1 MINKTNIF
9 MFSLKRIAC
18 AVLMLSLILAM
29 PVVRSADTSVYDT
42 DDKSTARGLFE
53 QLGIVPHYIDDSIFD
68 KEIARADFM
77 QYIGRM
83 LKIDENDTDVQQYF
97 YDVPSDHFAYGTV
110 NNLCK
115 MGVIKQGN
123 GYFEPDRNI
132 TYDETLTV
140 LVRMLGY
147 GNIAELDGGFPNG
160 YRKIALRL
168 KLMPSNNT
176 NSITLGDALTAARN
190 AMFAP
195 VYEPETY
202 NSDKMT
208 YNKGDKTLFD
218 IYWNLKYTEGIVDA
232 IFGTSLYA
240 DTEADEN
247 ECVINGVKY
256 LADNFDTDGYIGMSV
271 EAIYRQEGNKD
282 DKRIVYAYAKDNE
295 VKEMSC
301 EDIRSA
307 DGNYTIKYY
316 EDNKNKSINLKPD
329 AAVIQNGTRL
339 DSDILLNLN
348 PKVGTVR
355 FIDNDGDKKYD
366 VAIYKVPQLVKVSY
380 KDNNLHKIYNS
391 YDKTAISC
399 EENEYKK
406 VSYKILSTGS
416 AVGFDNIDTDAVLSV
431 YKSKDCLEIIIL
443 DNTISGVVQAF
454 NKNDGDTV
462 VTVSGSEYKVSP
474 LFLKQES
481 ESSTALTVGRNTTFI
496 IDEYGRIAGENSSLG
511 DDMQIGFLIKKGD
524 GNSVFDSTISFKIVA
539 SSGNVIT
546 VKTADKWSI
555 NDKNIKDGDIKGT
568 AISKTGSDFVPQLV
582 RYKLK
587 SDGTLS
593 EIKTAKSESDDNEN
607 GDLVMTNDYEEKPYS
622 AGAKMF
628 GQRILIG
635 AETLCFMIP
644 KDTDIPNSEDDDF
657 GTVKYSF
664 FADWNSYTIGT
675 FKINKQSP
683 VEQVLVCRQSNAQGV
698 SKTSDT
704 IMVDETGTC
713 LNDEGSVVEYLK
725 CLSMGAETTL
735 NADTGFSFSAQN
747 IKQGDLI
754 RVGKNSRG
762 DVNEVQ
768 LLYRYGSPSFEKVVP
783 AADFNSND
791 QYWMG
796 FAYEN
801 LGGAVKIGT
810 STWESYDTVGDLRSV
825 SVMIYNPELE
835 NEKVYSGSYED
846 IKSYKQSGER
856 GDRVIIRTNHG
867 QVKCAVVYKG
877 EQ

>member
-9 MFSLKRIAC
+9 IHSLKRIVC
-18 AVLMLSLILAM
+18 AVLMLSLISAM
-29 PVVRSADTSVYDT
+29 PVVRGAETSVYDT
-42 DDKSTARGLFE
+42 DDKSAARGLFE

-68 KEIARADFM
+68 KEITRADFL

-97 YDVPSDHFAYGTV
+97 YDVPNDHFAYGTV

-115 MGVIKQGN
+115 SGVIKQGD

-168 KLMPSNNT
+168 KIMPSNNM

-190 AMFAP
+190 AMLAP

-208 YNKGDKTLFD
+208 YNEGDKTLFE
-218 IYWNLKYTEGIVDA
+218 IYWNLKYAEGIVGA
-232 IFGTSLYA
+232 VFGTSLYA
-240 DTEADEN
+240 DTEVDEN

-256 LADNFDTDGYIGMSV
+256 LTDDFDTDGYIGMSV
-271 EAIYRQEGNKD
+271 EAIYRQEGNND

-339 DSDILLNLN
+339 DSDISSSLS

-391 YDKTAISC
+391 YDKSAISC

-416 AVGFDNIDTDAVLSV
+416 AVGFDNIDADAVLSV
-431 YKSKDCLEIIIL
+431 YRSRDCLEIIIL
-443 DNTISGVVQAF
+443 DNTISGVVQALR
-454 NKNDGDTV
+454 KNDGDTV
-462 VTVSGSEYKVSP
+462 VTVSDCEYKVSP
-474 LFLKQES
+474 LFLEQD
-481 ESSTALTVGRNTTFI
+481 ESSAALTVGRNTTFI

-524 GNSVFDSTISFKIVA
+524 GNSVFDSAISFKIVA

-555 NDKNIKDGDIKGT
+555 NDKNIKDGNIAGT
-568 AISKTGSDFVPQLV
+568 AISKTGGDLIPQLV
-582 RYKLK
+582 CYKLK
-587 SDGTLS
+587 ADGTLS
-593 EIKTAKSESDDNEN
+593 EIKTSKSEKEEYTN
-607 GDLVMTNDYEEKPYS
+607 GDLIFTNDYEERSYS
-622 AGAKMF
+622 EGAKMF

-635 AETLCFMIP
+635 AETLCFLIP
-644 KDTDIPNSEDDDF
+644 KDEDIANSDDEDF
-657 GTVKYSF
+657 GTSKYTF
-664 FADWNSYTIGT
+664 FKDWNNYTIGT
-675 FKINKQSP
+675 FKTDDTYP
-683 VEQVLVCRQSNAQGV
+683 VEQILVCRQSNAQGITK
-698 SKTSDT
+698 SSDC
-704 IMVDETGTC
+704 IMVDEIGTS
-713 LNDEGSVVEYLK
+713 LNDDGEVVEYLK
-725 CLSMGAETTL
+725 CLSMGVETTL
-735 NADTGFSFSAQN
+735 MADTGFKFSEQN
-747 IKQGDLI
+747 LKQGDLI
-754 RVGKNSRG
+754 RIGKNSKG
-762 DVNEVQ
+762 YVNETE
-768 LLYRYGSPSFEKVVP
+768 LLYRYGSNSFEKGVP
-783 AADFNSND
+783 AANFNSND

-796 FAYEN
+796 FAYDN
-801 LGGAVKIGT
+801 LNGVIKIGST
-810 STWESYDTVGDLRSV
+810 TWESYDTVGDLRSTA
-825 SVMIYNPELE
+825 VMVYNPELE
-835 NEKVYSGSYED
+835 KEKVYAGSYSD
-846 IKSYKQSGER
+846 IKAYKKANER

-867 QVKCAVVYKG
+867 AVKCAVVYKG